1 MSRPEVWDQ
10 RGRLVAARGLGS
22 EGQACRGH
30 GSGIRGV
37 CLSRPGV
44 WDQRGKLVAAR
55 GLGSEG

>member
-1 MSRPEVWDQ
+1 MSRPGVWDQ
-10 RGRLVAARGLGS
+10 MGSLVAARGLGS

-37 CLSRPGV
+37 GLSRPWV
-44 WDQRGKLVAAR
+44 WDQRGMLGAAR